1 MVLLNTHHHD
11 KEYKEIAMDAAI
23 MYFMREYSVFVHNV
37 IYIALI
43 MCGFIALTGC
53 IRFGIAIWR
62 RKKGTY
68 PPAASQ
74 MDDH

>member
-1 MVLLNTHHHD
+1 MLDKAINNFVSDYHVLVIN
-11 KEYKEIAMDAAI
+11 I
-23 MYFMREYSVFVHNV
+23 
-37 IYIALI
+37 IYIGALI
-43 MCGFIALTGC
+43 LAFVAISGC

-74 MDDH
+74 MEDH